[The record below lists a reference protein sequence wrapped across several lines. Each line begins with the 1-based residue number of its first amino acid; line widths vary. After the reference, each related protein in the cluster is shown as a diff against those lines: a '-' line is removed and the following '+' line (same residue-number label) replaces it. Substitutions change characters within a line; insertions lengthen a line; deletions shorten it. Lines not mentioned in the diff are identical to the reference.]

1 MQVLDVKRSGMIVIG
16 LADVHGDASSVART
30 LRAIERMD
38 LVVLSG
44 DLTHFG
50 KQAQAIRAVE
60 AVRKECDKILAVSGN
75 CDYPDVEDYL
85 IRSGISLN
93 RRCVLKDGY
102 AFVGISGSLPCPGGT
117 PNEASESEFRRWL
130 NEAVG
135 GVPEGAPMILVA
147 HQPPRD
153 TVNDRIHSG
162 IHVGS
167 TAVRQFIEE
176 RQPLVCLTAHI
187 HEGTGI
193 DTIGKTTI
201 VNPGQVREGRY
212 VYLELQDG
220 EAFVEIRRA

>member
-1 MQVLDVKRSGMIVIG
+1 MIIIG
-16 LADVHGDASSVART
+16 LADVHGDTSSMARI
-30 LRAIERMD
+30 LRVIEQMD

-60 AVRKECDKILAVSGN
+60 TARKECDSILGVSGN

-117 PNEASESEFRRWL
+117 PNEASESDFRRWL
-130 NEAVG
+130 NEAAAA
-135 GVPEGAPMILVA
+135 VPDETPLILVA
-147 HQPPRD
+147 HQPPRN

-167 TAVRQFIEE
+167 AAVRRFIEE
-176 RQPLVCLTAHI
+176 WQPLVCLTAHI

-193 DTIGKTTI
+193 DTIGRTKI
-201 VNPGQVREGRY
+201 VNPGPVREGRY
-212 VYLELQDG
+212 AYLELQEG
-220 EAFVEIRRA
+220 EALVEIRRA

>member
-1 MQVLDVKRSGMIVIG
+1 MIVIG
-16 LADVHGDASSVART
+16 LADVHGDTSSAART
-30 LRAIERMD
+30 LRAIERID

-50 KQAQAIRAVE
+50 KQAQAVRTVE
-60 AVRKECDKILAVSGN
+60 AVRKECDEILAVSGN
-75 CDYPDVEDYL
+75 CDHPEVEDYL
-85 IRSGISLN
+85 IRSGISLH

-130 NEAVG
+130 REAAAA
-135 GVPEGAPMILVA
+135 VPKEAPMILVA

-153 TVNDRIHSG
+153 TVNDRIQSG

-176 RQPLVCLTAHI
+176 RQPLACLTAHI
-187 HEGTGI
+187 HEGSGI
-193 DTIGKTTI
+193 DTIGRTTI
-201 VNPGQVREGRY
+201 LNPGPVREGRY
-212 VYLELQDG
+212 AFLQLRDG
-220 EAFVEIRRA
+220 EAFVEIKRA